1 MEIANNPLLRNKAYL
16 WAVVIDSTEAF
27 QSKNK
32 DKFASKLKIID
43 PSFNFEQDSVNP
55 EVQFTRFASIYIYCT
70 NQNHIPKPKKVG
82 DIVRLR
88 RFNFV
93 VSENGE
99 LVGHHQQYSNWLVY
113 DGQDTSTQAVS
124 FQDIE
129 KNKDRKLTKK
139 EESQLK
145 SIRKWVAKFLGKNS
159 IHQIA
164 WWNPLREPIVPEL
177 AVKNKEKASEVD
189 LVLRTVDVNREEKKV
204 TFRDHHQHT
213 YFLILHAVPVLE
225 VDDVIKLKCV
235 DVYFT
240 KDGRYVRLTST
251 TSCLSMP
258 SYSFDYKCYDDNF
271 PKTNLPSLEY
281 TNPFRYEEDEDNYY
295 NTRKKL
301 ITKFAFLENFNF
313 EEYLIN
319 ERYFSMEK
327 KDSNKIVSIK
337 TTMVQKHYENR
348 IPSDLETLVSI
359 LSDPNDADIDQY
371 LFQKFVVRCDL
382 TDIINKKAPSF
393 IKKHCLKCSKTGP
406 INEGAFECCN
416 QLMDLFFHLVFML
429 EDTNKEGQPI
439 QIPCYA
445 VVGKDSHLFELWE
458 LIPRPDDYE
467 GFLNWTTMS
476 QFNQKMQALIDRQ
489 ERFEIV
495 VELKETVD
503 HRLFLNLV
511 DTVLMP

>member
-16 WAVVIDSTEAF
+16 FAVVIDSTEAF

-43 PSFNFEQDSVNP
+43 ASFNFEAQSVNP
-55 EVQFTRFASIYIYCT
+55 EIQFTKYASVYVYSAS
-70 NQNHIPKPKKVG
+70 QHQIPKPKKVG

-113 DGQDTSTQAVS
+113 DGQGSSTQAVS

-129 KNKDRKLTKK
+129 KNKDRKLTKS
-139 EESQLK
+139 EEAQLK
-145 SIRKWVAKFLGKNS
+145 ATRKWVARFLGKNS

-164 WWNPLREPIVPEL
+164 WWNPLREPIVSEL
-177 AVKNKEKASEVD
+177 AIKNKEKASEVD
-189 LVLRTVDVNREEKKV
+189 LVLRTVHVNKEEKKV
-204 TFRDHHQHT
+204 TFRDHHQNT

-225 VDDVIKLKCV
+225 VGDVIKLKCV

-258 SYSFDYKCYDDNF
+258 DFSLDAKCYADNF
-271 PKTNLPSLEY
+271 PKASLPSLEY
-281 TNPFRYEEDEDNYY
+281 TNPFRYQENEDNYF

-301 ITKFAFLENFNF
+301 TEKFPFLEHYNF
-313 EEYLIN
+313 EDFLIN
-319 ERYFSMEK
+319 ERYFSLEK
-327 KDSNKIVSIK
+327 KDSDQIVSMKSTLINK
-337 TTMVQKHYENR
+337 CYEHR
-348 IPSDLETLVSI
+348 IPTDLQFLVDLLNDPSSADLE
-359 LSDPNDADIDQY
+359 QF
-371 LFQKFVVRCDL
+371 LFQKFVVRCRL

-393 IKKHCLKCSKTGP
+393 IKKHCLKCSKTAP
-406 INEGAFECCN
+406 INEGAFECCGC
-416 QLMDLFFHLVFML
+416 LMDLFFHLVFL
-429 EDTNKEGQPI
+429 TEEEGRAGETLQVPI
-439 QIPCYA
+439 YA

-458 LIPRPDDYE
+458 LIPPPDDYE
-467 GFLNWTTMS
+467 GFLNWNTIGE
-476 QFNQKMQALIDRQ
+476 FNRKMQALIDR
-489 ERFEIV
+489 EDRFEV
-495 VELKETVD
+495 GVELKETVD
-503 HRLFLNLV
+503 HRLFLSLV
-511 DTVLMP
+511 DTLLMP